1 MRIAAMGTDI
11 DVYYDFLL
19 DAKDI
24 TILMNSLLSPVLL
37 QRYNILILDHFG
49 CNVFVFGGAK
59 SR

>member
-24 TILMNSLLSPVLL
+24 TILMNSLLSPVL
-37 QRYNILILDHFG
+37 QRYNILILDDVE

>member
-1 MRIAAMGTDI
+1 MGTDI